1 MRRFTRP
8 FRHLQGKLT
17 ISYTLTSVVIFLLIE
32 MVFTGFAFWL
42 YDLKGVSYILSNALE
57 QEASQAT
64 PYFVHGSADREAL
77 TSWLQIMY
85 SNLPD
90 GQEPFNSSQITYLT
104 VVDTQGRTI
113 ASVGTHPIL
122 PDTPLQTQLSP
133 QNRMD
138 LFAILHRAKGTTSTV
153 DHDADGMLVAI
164 TSIAGQRGNIEGA
177 LIMKIVAP
185 DNLHQIVAY
194 LQFIA
199 FSATIATV
207 YAAISGLISGYLTAR
222 GLTRRLKSL
231 STIADRWG
239 SGDFSVLARD
249 SSDDELGQMSRQLN
263 HMATQ
268 LWNLLSTR
276 QKLATLEER
285 NRLARD
291 LHDSV
296 KQQVF
301 AVAMQI
307 GATQTLLRRD
317 PVAAE
322 ARLKEAQKLISQT
335 QQELTSLISELRPA
349 ALNGKG
355 IAAALRELT
364 TQWTQQTSIVA
375 TLRAKSHET
384 LPLAVEEALFR
395 VAQEALSNVAR
406 HSKANLVQMELA
418 TTDDTVTL
426 AITDNGQGFDT
437 AHRNGSGLGLLSMRE
452 RMKTLGGDVQ
462 LESTPGKGTHIIAHC
477 KRLGV
482 SVNDITPP
490 PNYSDDDMEQI

>member
-1 MRRFTRP
+1 MRYFTRP

-42 YDLKGVSYILSNALE
+42 YDLKGVSYFLSNLVE
-57 QEASQAT
+57 QEAPLAT

-77 TSWLQIMY
+77 TSWLQIMHD
-85 SNLPD
+85 NPPN
-90 GQEPFNSSQITYLT
+90 GQGPFKFSQLIYIT

-113 ASVGTHPIL
+113 ASVGIHPVL
-122 PDTPLQTQLSP
+122 PNTPLQVQLSP
-133 QNRMD
+133 QNRTD
-138 LFAILHRAKGTTSTV
+138 LLTLLHGAKGTTSTV
-153 DHDADGMLVAI
+153 DQDADNTLVAMTTI
-164 TSIAGQRGNIEGA
+164 VGQKGNIEGA
-177 LIMKIVAP
+177 FVMKIVAP
-185 DNLHQIVAY
+185 DNFHLMVAY
-194 LQFIA
+194 LQFVA
-199 FSATIATV
+199 FSVTIATI
-207 YAAISGLISGYLTAR
+207 YATVSGLVSGYLTAR

-231 STIADRWG
+231 STVADRWG
-239 SGDFSVLARD
+239 SGDFSVLAHD
-249 SSDDELGQMSRQLN
+249 TSDDELGQMSRQLN
-263 HMATQ
+263 RMATQ

-307 GATQTLLRRD
+307 GATQTLLKRD
-317 PVAAE
+317 PAAAE
-322 ARLKEAQKLISQT
+322 VRLKEAQKLVGQA

-355 IAAALRELT
+355 IVAALRELT

-375 TLRAKSHET
+375 TLRAKSHEI
-384 LPLAVEEALFR
+384 LPLTVEEALFR
-395 VAQEALSNVAR
+395 VAQEALSNIAR
-406 HSKANLVQMELA
+406 HSKATLVQIDLT

-426 AITDNGQGFDT
+426 SIADNGQGFDT
-437 AHRNGSGLGLLSMRE
+437 THRNGSGLGLLSMQE
-452 RMKTLGGDVQ
+452 RMKTLSGDVQ
-462 LESTPGKGTHIIAHC
+462 LESTLDKGTRIIAQC
-477 KRLGV
+477 KRLGI
-482 SVNDITPP
+482 SISDITPP
-490 PNYSDDDMEQI
+490 PNNSHDDMEHI